1 MTAMTPDTLLPN
13 LADWDPAPL
22 RRRFHKM
29 GFHRKELESMGLP
42 EHWLRSAVPHAALSG
57 HLPPGSPI
65 DSLIRLFTLGDPIDG
80 QSAIAALGET
90 VHGLLDIGILEGG
103 GGLLRSRYQIVP
115 IGEGWIACDFHR
127 RQGEDADDFV
137 MGIGPSSMLLAALAP
152 VGAGRALEMGC
163 GVGWLSGKLA
173 AAGMQVVASDLNA
186 RALALGRFSARLNG
200 IDGIDFRHGDG
211 FASVAREKF
220 DLIVANPPYV
230 QSPGGNMIYKES
242 SAGDSICARLL
253 REVPEYL
260 SPNGIAVVL
269 INWSHASDDNWTEGP
284 LSWVTPA
291 GTRRWLFQSDCSS
304 PADYAWKWISSD
316 LRFKEEQTAV
326 DEVRR
331 WLDFYQNAGIN
342 RISGGFMVVQ
352 KCEPGGEWTR
362 TESRAAEN
370 FDVSSG
376 DELRRVIENESWLA
390 AGHSLLETRFTVPD
404 GVRAEV
410 RMVLEDGWARETIR
424 LTSPMRFAY
433 NGQID
438 ENLLRLLEIV
448 RSGKKPAAMVEEI
461 RSKPEYA
468 SIPDLPAR
476 ISDLTRELVRHGLL
490 VPA

>member
-1 MTAMTPDTLLPN
+1 MAAEEILPDL
-13 LADWDPAPL
+13 DRWDPLPL
-22 RRRFHKM
+22 RERFRRV
-29 GFHRKELESMGLP
+29 GFQKQALESLGLP
-42 EHWLRSAVPHAALSG
+42 EHWLRSAVPRAALLG
-57 HLPPGSPI
+57 HTRDGTPL
-65 DSLIRLFTLGDPIDG
+65 DSLIRLFTFGDSLDGERAFYALGD
-80 QSAIAALGET
+80 A
-90 VHGLLDIGILEGG
+90 VHGLLEIGFLEAGG
-103 GGLLRSRYQIVP
+103 GVLRSRYQIVP
-115 IGEGWIACDFHR
+115 AGEGWIACDFHR

-152 VGAGRALEMGC
+152 VGAGRALEMAC
-163 GVGWLSGKLA
+163 GIGWLSGKLA

-186 RALALGRFSARLNG
+186 RAIELGRFSARLNG
-200 IDGIDFRHGDG
+200 IAGVDFRHGDG
-211 FASVAREKF
+211 FSSVAGEKF
-220 DLIVANPPYV
+220 ELIVANPPYV

-242 SAGDSICARLL
+242 RAGDSICARLL

-260 SPNGIAVVL
+260 APDGIAVVL
-269 INWSHASDDNWTEGP
+269 INWSHTSDDDWTEGP

-316 LRFKEEQTAV
+316 LRFREEQTAV

-331 WLDFYQNAGIN
+331 WLDFYQNAGVN

-352 KCEPGGEWTR
+352 KCGPGGEWTR

-370 FDVSSG
+370 FDVRSG
-376 DELRRVIENESWLA
+376 DELRRVIENETWLA
-390 AGHSLLETRFTVPD
+390 VGHSLLEARFTVPD

-410 RMVLEDGWARETIR
+410 RMVLENGWTRETIR